1 MIRRLYRSFPGM
13 LILCSC
19 FLNAPGRHG
28 FSQTRLATS
37 EVSYETARVVFYNV
51 ENLFHPTDEPDRDD
65 DSFTPGGDHHWTYAR
80 YRKKLNDIGRCLA
93 MIGGK
98 TPPAVIGFAEIENRR
113 VLSDL
118 ASQTILSR
126 TNYGIIHK
134 DSPDRRGIDVGM
146 LYDPALFTP
155 ETYELLSVDTSIYR
169 LFTRE
174 MLYVKGLL
182 FGKNTIHL
190 FVVHWPSRRG
200 GQVGSEKNRIFTAK
214 MLKAKVQEIM
224 NEDSLANILMM
235 GDFNDNPDDKSL
247 KEELNAGKPS
257 GVSFGH
263 SLANLMWELA
273 AKNEGS
279 YVRQHNFLEW
289 DNLDQIIVSGSL
301 YNGSSG
307 LKIDEGK
314 ARIFKPSWLL
324 DRDGLR
330 LFPTY
335 RGPRYLGG
343 FSDHLPVYTNI
354 IQF

>member
-1 MIRRLYRSFPGM
+1 MILCLYKPFPGM
-13 LILCSC
+13 FILYSC
-19 FLNAPGRHG
+19 FLIHAGRHV
-28 FSQTRLATS
+28 FSQTVTVNP
-37 EVSYETARVVFYNV
+37 EGPFVTARVVFYNA
-51 ENLFHPTDEPDRDD
+51 ENLFHPSDDPDRDD
-65 DSFTPGGDHHWTYAR
+65 DSFTPGGDHHWTFAR

-93 MIGGK
+93 MIGVK
-98 TPPAVIGFAEIENRR
+98 TPPAVIGLAEIENGR

-118 ASQTILSR
+118 ASQTILSQA
-126 TNYGIIHK
+126 NYGIIHK
-134 DSPDRRGIDVGM
+134 DSPDRRGIDVGI
-146 LYDPALFTP
+146 LYDPEIFTP
-155 ETYELLSVDTSIYR
+155 EAYELLSVDTSMYR

-174 MLYVKGLL
+174 MLYVRGLF
-182 FGKNTIHL
+182 FGRNTFHL

-200 GQVGSEKNRIFTAK
+200 GQVGSEKNRILTAQI
-214 MLKAKVQEIM
+214 LKAKVQVIM
-224 NEDSLANILMM
+224 KEDSLANILIM

-247 KEELNAGKPS
+247 REVLNAGKPS
-257 GVSFGH
+257 GLKDGH

-279 YVRQHNFLEW
+279 YIHQHNFLEW
-289 DNLDQIIVSGSL
+289 DNLDQILVSGSL
-301 YNGSSG
+301 YTGSSG

-314 ARIFKPSWLL
+314 AFIFRPSWLI

-354 IQF
+354 VQY